1 MHRWLLPTILC
12 SAEAQHV
19 LDWRS
24 QDTSLTCQAASL
36 LESDPYTPVIA
47 VTIGVYF
54 GSHRIVNATDT
65 SVLQARKS
73 VTNKH
78 NPNGHFALIGHS
90 RLIRPQ
96 QAPRFAL
103 FGHPRLSHPLQVP
116 SPPCLRQ
123 ISHQQAQ
130 PRRPLRPHQPLPPP
144 TPPTST
150 SLCPLRPPPSLTPS
164 HQRAQPLRPAS
175 PASTSTTSSTY
186 LPTCITYIY
195 VNYTTRSPLLP
206 VTTGARLHCHD
217 LPPTTLNAPA
227 HLHHPHLRQLH
238 DPAAPT
244 PTRHWPSTSPP

>member
-1 MHRWLLPTILC
+1 MHCWLHPTILC

-47 VTIGVYF
+47 VTIGVYL
-54 GSHRIVNATDT
+54 GSPRIVIATDT

-103 FGHPRLSHPLQVP
+103 FGHPRLSH
-116 SPPCLRQ
+116 
-123 ISHQQAQ
+123 
-130 PRRPLRPHQPLPPP
+130 
-144 TPPTST
+144 
-150 SLCPLRPPPSLTPS
+150 
-164 HQRAQPLRPAS
+164 RAQPLRPAS